1 MTLTGAVLESSGLNN
16 FELVYPN
23 IYPIYELLEHMKG
36 LVLQIQSYRISM
48 TQGNNRKSE
57 RSPSEDPVLIV

>member
-1 MTLTGAVLESSGLNN
+1 LAHT
-16 FELVYPN
+16 N

-57 RSPSEDPVLIV
+57 RSSSEDPALIVKQKPEASNQTSLQ

>member
-1 MTLTGAVLESSGLNN
+1 MILRWPT
-16 FELVYPN
+16 PN

-36 LVLQIQSYRISM
+36 LVLQTQSYRISM

-57 RSPSEDPVLIV
+57 RSPSIDSVEKPGASNPINDSFK